1 MARQSIEPKRRG
13 SRPSMMFSATDRFGR
28 RLTSWY
34 TVEMPEACAWAGPLN
49 DTCSPASVMVP
60 ASMP

>member
-1 MARQSIEPKRRG
+1 MARQSIEPNRRG

-34 TVEMPEACAWAGPLN
+34 TVEMPAAWACAGPLN
-49 DTCSPASVMVP
+49 ATCSLPRVMVP
-60 ASMP
+60 ESMP